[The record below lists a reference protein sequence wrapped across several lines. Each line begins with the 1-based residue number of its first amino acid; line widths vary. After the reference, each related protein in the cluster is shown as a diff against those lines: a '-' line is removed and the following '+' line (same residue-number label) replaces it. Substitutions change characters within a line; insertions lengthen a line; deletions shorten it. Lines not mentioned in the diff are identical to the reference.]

1 MATFR
6 NAKYGSVEVSVLD
19 PTLKAITDS
28 VKIYLA
34 SSTDFKYM
42 TSPRV
47 ISDLV
52 KQFKTITG
60 NDFRGWLAANY
71 NEGVGVRAPIV
82 RNILSFLNGEISG
95 MTVCEAIIR
104 DERKLV
110 LYQRAGDDP
119 ATESTRH
126 IADEHHLKKWM
137 KLLNDVSNDDMFA
150 LFEGVGPQHVGR
162 LIVSLIGEP
171 SDV

>member
-28 VKIYLA
+28 IKIYIN
-34 SSTDFKYM
+34 SSSDFKYL
-42 TSPRV
+42 TAPRV

-60 NDFRGWLAANY
+60 NDFAGWLAANY
-71 NEGVGVRAPIV
+71 NDGVGVRAPIV
-82 RNILSFLNGEISG
+82 RNILSYLNGEISG
-95 MTVCEAIIR
+95 MLVGEAIIR

-110 LYQRAGDDP
+110 LYERSNVDP

-126 IADEHHLKKWM
+126 IADEHHLSKWS
-137 KLLNDVSNDDMFA
+137 KLLNDVSNEDMYS
-150 LFEGVGPQHVGR
+150 LIEGVGPQHIAR
-162 LIVSLIGEP
+162 LLITLIGEP